1 LTPVDFAYLAERIK
15 ARSGIS
21 LGEDKIYLC
30 EARLEPVATAHKLG
44 SISKIVPALRS
55 APNSELLD
63 DIVDA
68 MTTNET
74 LFFRDQ
80 GPFDLFEK
88 RLLPQFAAS
97 RGRQTPIRIWSAA
110 ASTGQEAFSL
120 AILISEAR
128 ASLGDLKVEIIGTDL
143 CRAALARAQSG
154 RFNQFEIQRGLPR
167 HICAKYFTHDGNDWV
182 VSREIRNMVRFQR
195 LNLMEDFRSLGR
207 FDIVFCRNVLI
218 YFDFATKRDVLAR
231 TAAVMADD
239 GALILGASE
248 TVIGIS
254 EQFTMVDGARGLYVK
269 TGKNPAGLPIATSF
283 FPQARAD
290 STALSSASRKT

>member
-1 LTPVDFAYLAERIK
+1 MSPADFAYLAARIK
-15 ARSGIS
+15 ARAGIS

-30 EARLEPVATAHKLG
+30 ETRLEPVVAAHKLG
-44 SISKIVPALRS
+44 SISKIVPALKT
-55 APNSELLD
+55 APNNELLD

-120 AILISEAR
+120 AILINEAR

-143 CRAALARAQSG
+143 CRAALARAESG

-167 HICAKYFTHDGNDWV
+167 HICTKYFAHDGNDWV
-182 VSREIRNMVRFQR
+182 VAREIRKMVRFQR

-269 TGKNPAGLPIATSF
+269 TGKNPAGMPIAASF
-283 FPQARAD
+283 FPQARTD